1 MKNNMIA
8 TKGLLTVNEQIEILK
23 LAKDKLRILRSTC
36 TGLGMCSAIKEA
48 LRSLDIERDKNERLY
63 KIFRSSGINVL
74 IPSFTRENAVLSRI
88 GKVRSGAYWWDIE
101 LSKGGLTNRLA
112 FLDWLI
118 NELEKSK
125 TIK

>member
-1 MKNNMIA
+1 MIA
-8 TKGLLTVNEQIEILK
+8 TKGLLTVDEQIEILK

-36 TGLGMCSAIKEA
+36 AGIGICSAIKEA
-48 LRSLDIERDKNERLY
+48 LRSLDIEHDKNERLY
-63 KIFRSSGINVL
+63 KIFRFSGINVL
-74 IPSFTRENAVLSRI
+74 IPSFTRENAVLSKI
-88 GKVRSGAYWWDIE
+88 GEIRSGAYWWDVE

>member
-1 MKNNMIA
+1 MIA
-8 TKGLLTVNEQIEILK
+8 TKGLLTVDEQIEILK
-23 LAKDKLRILRSTC
+23 LAKKRLPNLSWSHSSAGICL
-36 TGLGMCSAIKEA
+36 AIKKT
-48 LRSLDIERDKNERLY
+48 LFDKSEKLY
-63 KIFRSSGINVL
+63 NTACFCGINVL
-74 IPSFTRENAVLSRI
+74 IPSFTQENAVLSKI
-88 GKVRSGAYWWDIE
+88 GEVRSCAYWWSTE

>member
-1 MKNNMIA
+1 MIA
-8 TKGLLTVNEQIEILK
+8 TKGLVTVDEQIAILK
-23 LAKDKLRILRSTC
+23 SAKEELPSLTYADTTDGLCLAIRRVLF
-36 TGLGMCSAIKEA
+36 
-48 LRSLDIERDKNERLY
+48 DKNKRLY
-63 KIFRSSGINVL
+63 HTSYSSGINTL
-74 IPSFTRENAVLSRI
+74 IPSFTRENAVLSKI
-88 GKVRSGAYWWDIE
+88 GEVGNRAYWWSTR

>member
-1 MKNNMIA
+1 MIA
-8 TKGLLTVNEQIEILK
+8 TKGLLTVDEQIEVLK
-23 LAKDKLRILRSTC
+23 LARKRLPDLRWPCNSA
-36 TGLGMCSAIKEA
+36 GMCSAIKEA

-88 GKVRSGAYWWDIE
+88 GKVRSGVYWWDTE

>member
-8 TKGLLTVNEQIEILK
+8 TKGLLTVNEQIKILK
-23 LAKDKLRILRSTC
+23 LAKKKLPNLMRTHARAGIC
-36 TGLGMCSAIKEA
+36 FAIKNA
-48 LRSLDIERDKNERLY
+48 LLDKNERLY
-63 KIFRSSGINVL
+63 NTVCFCGISNL
-74 IPSFTRENAVLSRI
+74 IPSFTRENAILSKI
-88 GKVRSGAYWWDIE
+88 GKVGSGAYWWDVE

>member
-1 MKNNMIA
+1 MIA
-8 TKGLLTVNEQIEILK
+8 TKGLLTINEQIEVLK
-23 LAKDKLRILRSTC
+23 LSRKRLPNLRWPCNSAGICL
-36 TGLGMCSAIKEA
+36 AIKKT
-48 LRSLDIERDKNERLY
+48 LLDKNERLY
-63 KIFRSSGINVL
+63 ITASFSGINAL
-74 IPSFTRENAVLSRI
+74 IPSFTRENAVLSKI
-88 GKVRSGAYWWDIE
+88 GKIKDGAYWWDTE

>member
-1 MKNNMIA
+1 MIA
-8 TKGLLTVNEQIEILK
+8 TKGLLTINEQIEVLK
-23 LAKDKLRILRSTC
+23 LSRKRLPNLRWPCNSAGICL
-36 TGLGMCSAIKEA
+36 AIKKT
-48 LRSLDIERDKNERLY
+48 LLDKNERLY
-63 KIFRSSGINVL
+63 ITASFSGINAL
-74 IPSFTRENAVLSRI
+74 IPSFTRENAILSKI
-88 GKVRSGAYWWDIE
+88 GKVGCGAYWWDSE

>member
-1 MKNNMIA
+1 MIA

-23 LAKDKLRILRSTC
+23 LAKKRLPKLSWSYQSAGICL
-36 TGLGMCSAIKEA
+36 AIKKT
-48 LRSLDIERDKNERLY
+48 LLDKNERSY
-63 KIFRSSGINVL
+63 ETACFCGINKL
-74 IPSFTRENAVLSRI
+74 IPSFTRENAILSKI
-88 GKVRSGAYWWDIE
+88 GEVGSCAYWWDTR

-118 NELEKSK
+118 NELEESK

>member
-1 MKNNMIA
+1 MIA

-23 LAKDKLRILRSTC
+23 LAKKKLPNLSWTHTSAGI
-36 TGLGMCSAIKEA
+36 CSAIKKT
-48 LRSLDIERDKNERLY
+48 LFDKSERLY
-63 KIFRSSGINVL
+63 NTACFYGISRL
-74 IPSFTRENAVLSRI
+74 IPSFTRENAILSKI
-88 GKVRSGAYWWDIE
+88 GKIKDGAYWWDNE

>member
-1 MKNNMIA
+1 MIA

-23 LAKDKLRILRSTC
+23 SVKEKLPSLTWAG
-36 TGLGMCSAIKEA
+36 TTDGLCFAIRRV
-48 LRSLDIERDKNERLY
+48 LFDKNKGLY
-63 KIFRSSGINVL
+63 HTSYSSGINTL
-74 IPSFTRENAVLSRI
+74 IPSFTRENAILSRI
-88 GKVRSGAYWWDIE
+88 GEIGSSAYWWKTE

>member
-1 MKNNMIA
+1 MIA
-8 TKGLLTVNEQIEILK
+8 TKSILTVDEQIAILK
-23 LAKDKLRILRSTC
+23 SAKEELPSLTYAGTTDGLCLAIRRVLF
-36 TGLGMCSAIKEA
+36 
-48 LRSLDIERDKNERLY
+48 DKNKRLY
-63 KIFRSSGINVL
+63 HTSYYSGISTL
-74 IPSFTRENAVLSRI
+74 IPSCTRENAILSKI
-88 GKVRSGAYWWDIE
+88 GEIRSGAYWWDTE

>member
-1 MKNNMIA
+1 MIA

-23 LAKDKLRILRSTC
+23 SVKEKLPSLTWAGRSD
-36 TGLGMCSAIKEA
+36 GLCFAIRRV
-48 LRSLDIERDKNERLY
+48 LFDKNKGLY
-63 KIFRSSGINVL
+63 HTSYSSGINTL
-74 IPSFTRENAVLSRI
+74 IPSFTRENAVLSKI
-88 GKVRSGAYWWDIE
+88 GDVWNRSYWWKTE

>member
-1 MKNNMIA
+1 MIE
-8 TKGLLTVNEQIEILK
+8 TKGLLTVDEQIEILK
-23 LAKDKLRILRSTC
+23 SVKEKLSSFTCADTTAGLCFAIKMVLFDKDK
-36 TGLGMCSAIKEA
+36 M
-48 LRSLDIERDKNERLY
+48 LY
-63 KIFRSSGINVL
+63 LTSCFSEITTL
-74 IPSFTRENAVLSRI
+74 IPSFTRENAVLSKI
-88 GKVRSGAYWWDIE
+88 GKVGNGAYWWDIE

>member
-1 MKNNMIA
+1 MIA
-8 TKGLLTVNEQIEILK
+8 TKGLLTVDEQIEILK
-23 LAKDKLRILRSTC
+23 SAKEKLPSLTWAGRSD
-36 TGLGMCSAIKEA
+36 GLCFAIRRV
-48 LRSLDIERDKNERLY
+48 LFDKNKGLY
-63 KIFRSSGINVL
+63 HTSYSSGINTL
-74 IPSFTRENAVLSRI
+74 IPSFTRENAVLSKI
-88 GKVRSGAYWWDIE
+88 GEIGNRAYWWSTR